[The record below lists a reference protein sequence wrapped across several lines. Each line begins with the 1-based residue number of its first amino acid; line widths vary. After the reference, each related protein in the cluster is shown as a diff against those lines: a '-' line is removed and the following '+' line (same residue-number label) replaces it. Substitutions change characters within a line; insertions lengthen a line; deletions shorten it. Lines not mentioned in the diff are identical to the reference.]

1 MKEKVLYVLVF
12 IAAMAIIGLKIA
24 IYARIAFA

>member
-24 IYARIAFA
+24 IYTRIAFA